1 MLAFYQRPNYN
12 VCIVI
17 KHSEREEPER
27 TVSGDDV
34 NKTKRS
40 ERIAMILLMLSQKP
54 NKLHTLTEF
63 ADYFGCAKS
72 TLSEDMSALRDVL
85 ALNGLGRIETV
96 PGAAGGVKFLMG
108 STPQSNLEYVRSVCE
123 QLSNPSRILPGGF
136 LYTVDLF
143 SDPACIRRLGEIF
156 ASMYY
161 KAEPDVVVT
170 VESKGIPIGLMTA
183 QALGKPLIIA
193 RRDSK
198 VTEGSVVTLNY
209 LSTSSKR
216 LQTMSLAR
224 RAVKEGQKALI
235 VDDFVKG
242 GGTVGAICD
251 MMKEFAV
258 TVVGVCALVATAQMH
273 QRRIRDF
280 RTLMVLD
287 GIDEE
292 KESIAIHPADW
303 MVQSAQ

>member
-1 MLAFYQRPNYN
+1 M
-12 VCIVI
+12 
-17 KHSEREEPER
+17 
-27 TVSGDDV
+27 
-34 NKTKRS
+34 NKITRS
-40 ERIAMILLMLSQKP
+40 ERIAMILLMLAQKP

-63 ADYFGCAKS
+63 AEKFGCAKS
-72 TLSEDMSALRDVL
+72 TLSEDMSALKKVL
-85 ALNGLGRIETV
+85 SQHGLGRIETV
-96 PGAAGGVKFLMG
+96 PGAAGGVKYLMG
-108 STPQSNLEYVRSVCE
+108 STPEQNIAYIQSICDILAH
-123 QLSNPSRILPGGF
+123 PSRILPGGF
-136 LYTVDLF
+136 LYTVDIF
-143 SDPACIRRLGEIF
+143 SDPTYIRRLGEII
-156 ASMYY
+156 AAQYY
-161 KAEPDVVVT
+161 GAEPDVVVT
-170 VESKGIPIGLMTA
+170 VESKGVPIGLMVA
-183 QALGKPLIIA
+183 QALGKNLVVA

-216 LQTMSLAR
+216 LQTMSLSR

-242 GGTVGAICD
+242 GGTVGAICN

-258 TVVGVCALVATAQMH
+258 TVVGVCSLVASAQAP

-292 KESIAIHPADW
+292 AEKVSIRPADW
-303 MVQSAQ
+303 LVHSK

>member
-1 MLAFYQRPNYN
+1 L
-12 VCIVI
+12 
-17 KHSEREEPER
+17 
-27 TVSGDDV
+27 
-34 NKTKRS
+34 NKITRS
-40 ERIAMILLMLSQKP
+40 ERIAMILLMLAQKP

-63 ADYFGCAKS
+63 AERFGCAKS
-72 TLSEDMSALRDVL
+72 TLSEDMSALKKVL
-85 ALNGLGRIETV
+85 SQHGLGRIETV
-96 PGAAGGVKFLMG
+96 PGAAGGVKYLMG
-108 STPQSNLEYVRSVCE
+108 STPEQNIAYIQSICDL
-123 QLSNPSRILPGGF
+123 LHNPSRILPGGF
-136 LYTVDLF
+136 LYTVDIF
-143 SDPACIRRLGEIF
+143 SDPTYIRRLGEII
-156 ASMYY
+156 AAQYY
-161 KAEPDVVVT
+161 GAEPDVVVT
-170 VESKGIPIGLMTA
+170 VESKGVPIGLMTA
-183 QALGKPLIIA
+183 QALGKNLVIA

-224 RAVKEGQKALI
+224 RAVREGQKALI

-242 GGTVGAICD
+242 GGTVGAICN

-258 TVVGVCALVATAQMH
+258 TVVGVCSLVASAQAP

-292 KESIAIHPADW
+292 AEKISIRPADW
-303 MVQSAQ
+303 LANSK

>member
-1 MLAFYQRPNYN
+1 L
-12 VCIVI
+12 
-17 KHSEREEPER
+17 
-27 TVSGDDV
+27 
-34 NKTKRS
+34 NKITRS
-40 ERIAMILLMLSQKP
+40 ERIAMILLMLAQKP

-63 ADYFGCAKS
+63 AEKFGCAKS
-72 TLSEDMSALRDVL
+72 TLSEDMSALKKVL
-85 ALNGLGRIETV
+85 SQHGLGRIETV
-96 PGAAGGVKFLMG
+96 PGAAGGVKYLMG
-108 STPQSNLEYVRSVCE
+108 STPEQNIAYIQSICDILAS
-123 QLSNPSRILPGGF
+123 PSRILPGGF

-143 SDPACIRRLGEIF
+143 SDPTYIRKLGEII
-156 ASMYY
+156 AAQYY
-161 KAEPDVVVT
+161 GAEPDVVVT
-170 VESKGIPIGLMTA
+170 VESKGVPIGLMVA
-183 QALGKPLIIA
+183 QALGKNLVVA

-224 RAVKEGQKALI
+224 RAVREGQKALI

-242 GGTVGAICD
+242 GGTVGAICN

-258 TVVGVCALVATAQMH
+258 TVVGVCSLVASAQAP

-292 KESIAIHPADW
+292 AEKVSIRPADW
-303 MVQSAQ
+303 LVNSK

>member
-1 MLAFYQRPNYN
+1 M
-12 VCIVI
+12 
-17 KHSEREEPER
+17 
-27 TVSGDDV
+27 
-34 NKTKRS
+34 NKITRS
-40 ERIAMILLMLSQKP
+40 ERIAMILLMLAQKP

-63 ADYFGCAKS
+63 AEKFGCAKS
-72 TLSEDMSALRDVL
+72 TLSEDMSALKKVL
-85 ALNGLGRIETV
+85 SQHGLGRIETV
-96 PGAAGGVKFLMG
+96 PGAAGGVKYLMG
-108 STPQSNLEYVRSVCE
+108 STPEQNIAYIQSICDILAS
-123 QLSNPSRILPGGF
+123 PSRILPGGF

-143 SDPACIRRLGEIF
+143 SDPTYIRKLGEII
-156 ASMYY
+156 AAQYY
-161 KAEPDVVVT
+161 GAEPDVVVT
-170 VESKGIPIGLMTA
+170 VESKGVPIGLMVA
-183 QALGKPLIIA
+183 QALGKNLVVA

-224 RAVKEGQKALI
+224 RAVREGQKALI

-242 GGTVGAICD
+242 GGTVGAICN

-258 TVVGVCALVATAQMH
+258 TVVGVCSLVASAQAP

-292 KESIAIHPADW
+292 AEKVSIRPADW
-303 MVQSAQ
+303 LVNSK

>member
-1 MLAFYQRPNYN
+1 M
-12 VCIVI
+12 
-17 KHSEREEPER
+17 
-27 TVSGDDV
+27 
-34 NKTKRS
+34 NKITRS
-40 ERIAMILLMLSQKP
+40 ERIAMILLMLAQKP

-63 ADYFGCAKS
+63 AEKFGCAKS
-72 TLSEDMSALRDVL
+72 TLSEDMSALKKVL
-85 ALNGLGRIETV
+85 SQNGLGRIETV
-96 PGAAGGVKFLMG
+96 PGAAGGVKYLMG
-108 STPQSNLEYVRSVCE
+108 STPAQNIEYIQSVCDLL
-123 QLSNPSRILPGGF
+123 QNPCRILPGGF

-143 SDPACIRRLGEIF
+143 SDPTYIRRLGEII
-156 ASMYY
+156 AAQYY
-161 KAEPDVVVT
+161 GAEPDMVVT
-170 VESKGIPIGLMTA
+170 VESKGVPIGLMTA
-183 QALGKPLIIA
+183 QALGKNLVVA

-224 RAVKEGQKALI
+224 RAVREGQKALI

-242 GGTVGAICD
+242 GGTVGAICN

-258 TVVGVCALVATAQMH
+258 TVVGVCSLVASTQVP

-287 GIDEE
+287 GIDEDGE
-292 KESIAIHPADW
+292 KIAIRPADW
-303 MVQSAQ
+303 LANSK